1 MDNDNRLDRFLK
13 LGKAGEGTYGV
24 VYKAKNKLTG
34 KNVAL
39 KKIKLQKFY
48 NKGCSEGVP
57 STAMREITLLKGVR
71 HSSIVEL
78 LDVMYTTDKLYLVFE
93 YLDLDLKKYMDLT
106 KYPLEQE
113 LIKSYMK
120 QLLDAMAYLHSHRI
134 LHRDLKPQN
143 LLVDREGHIKLADF
157 GLSRSFSLP
166 TRTYTHEVV
175 TMWYRAPELL
185 LGEKMYCTG
194 VDMWSLGCV
203 MAEMLVKRALFPGD
217 SEIDQLYKI
226 FKILGTPNE
235 DCWNG
240 VTLLPDFKPVFPQWP
255 AKNLQDLIRFHC
267 VEEEQLLK
275 AMLTFDPAKRK
286 TAKELLKISYLKT
299 AKLTTPDLKVFPP
312 EESQDEGTT
321 S

>member
-1 MDNDNRLDRFLK
+1 MLPSRRLNCKSKTIKTYLASIRISKTEVVFIQLFKCSFHSRNPYKSHYKLCLLVYFLFR
-13 LGKAGEGTYGV
+13 
-24 VYKAKNKLTG
+24 
-34 KNVAL
+34 
-39 KKIKLQKFY
+39 FY

-93 YLDLDLKKYMDLT
+93 YLDLDLKKYMDIS
-106 KYPLEQE
+106 KFPLGQE
-113 LIKSYMK
+113 LIRVSAFYYFLSKLNKLFFFQNYMK

-166 TRTYTHEVV
+166 TRTYTQEVV

-194 VDMWSLGCV
+194 VDIWSLGCV
-203 MAEMLVKRALFPGD
+203 MAEMV
-217 SEIDQLYKI
+217 S
-226 FKILGTPNE
+226 
-235 DCWNG
+235 
-240 VTLLPDFKPVFPQWP
+240 
-255 AKNLQDLIRFHC
+255 
-267 VEEEQLLK
+267 
-275 AMLTFDPAKRK
+275 
-286 TAKELLKISYLKT
+286 
-299 AKLTTPDLKVFPP
+299 
-312 EESQDEGTT
+312 
-321 S
+321 

>member
-1 MDNDNRLDRFLK
+1 MENDNKLDRFLR

-39 KKIKLQKFY
+39 KKIKLQKFQ

-78 LDVMYTTDKLYLVFE
+78 LDVMYTTENLYLVFE
-93 YLDLDLKKYMDLT
+93 YLELDLKRYMDVSKLS
-106 KYPLEQE
+106 LEQE
-113 LIKSYMK
+113 LVRNYMK
-120 QLLDAMAYLHSHRI
+120 QLVDAMAYLHSHRI

-143 LLVDREGHIKLADF
+143 LLVDKEGHIKLADF

-194 VDMWSLGCV
+194 VDIWSLGCV
-203 MAEMLVKRALFPGD
+203 MAEMLMKRALFPGD

-226 FKILGTPNE
+226 FKIMGTPTE
-235 DCWNG
+235 EKWRG
-240 VTLLPDFKPVFPQWP
+240 VTLLQDYKPAFPKWQ
-255 AKNLQDLIRFHC
+255 AQNLQDIIRFHC
-267 VEEEQLLK
+267 EEEEQLLEY
-275 AMLTFDPAKRK
+275 MLTYDPAKRK
-286 TAKELLKISYLKT
+286 TAKELLRCNYLKT
-299 AKLTTPDLKVFPP
+299 AKLTTPDLNAFPR
-312 EESQDEGTT
+312 EDITDEAGP